1 MLFDNYATRAG
12 EASLDALWM
21 KTKVITNNLANV
33 DTPGFKA
40 SSVNFEE
47 VLRQK
52 TSNAGARPPYND
64 PGQLQGADGGQM
76 QAGNSANGD
85 VNAAGANNANLGN
98 QSLNNASARGP
109 LYRTSVTQN
118 TDNSVRIDGNNVQLE
133 KEQTELWKAYAQ
145 YSYLLDR
152 VSGHYNSI
160 NSAISNS
167 RV

>member
-1 MLFDNYATRAG
+1 MLFDNYSTRAA
-12 EASLDALWM
+12 EASLDSLWL
-21 KTKVITNNLANV
+21 KTKVISNNLANV

-40 SSVNFEE
+40 SSVGFEQ
-47 VLRQK
+47 VLRNK
-52 TSNAGARPPYND
+52 SESLAARSPYND
-64 PGQLQGADGGQM
+64 DNQRQNTDANQM
-76 QAGNSANGD
+76 QAGNSSNGD
-85 VNAAGANNANLGN
+85 PQAVDANNANMGN
-98 QSLNNASARGP
+98 RGARSF
-109 LYRTSVTQN
+109 YRTNVTQN
-118 TDNSVRIDGNNVQLE
+118 DSTNVRIDGNNVSLE

>member
-1 MLFDNYATRAG
+1 MLFDTAATNAAQ
-12 EASLDALWM
+12 ASLDSLWT
-21 KTKVITNNLANV
+21 KTQVIANNMANV
-33 DTPGFKA
+33 DTPGFKS
-40 SSVNFEE
+40 SSVGFEQ
-47 VLRQK
+47 VLSEKSKAVSQVALSGDVHQAQ
-52 TSNAGARPPYND
+52 TLD
-64 PGQLQGADGGQM
+64 VGQM

-85 VNAAGANNANLGN
+85 PQAAQANNANLGN
-98 QSLNNASARGP
+98 QLASQDDGAQ
-109 LYRTSVTQN
+109 YRTTITQQDDR
-118 TDNSVRIDGNNVQLE
+118 TIRIDGNNVDLE

>member
-1 MLFDNYATRAG
+1 MLFDNYSTNAA
-12 EASLDALWM
+12 EASLDALWL
-21 KTKVITNNLANV
+21 KTKVISNNLANV

-40 SSVNFEE
+40 SSVNFEQ
-47 VLRQK
+47 VLRDQSAK
-52 TSNAGARPPYND
+52 LASRAPYYD
-64 PGQLQGADGGQM
+64 PNQQQNMDNNQM
-76 QAGNSANGD
+76 QAGNSSNGD
-85 VNAAGANNANLGN
+85 PQAAHANNANLGT
-98 QSLNNASARGP
+98 RGAGAM
-109 LYRTSVTQN
+109 YRTSVSQ
-118 TDNSVRIDGNNVQLE
+118 DNATSVRIDENNVSLE

>member
-1 MLFDNYATRAG
+1 MLFDTIATNTA
-12 EASLDALWM
+12 EASLDALWT
-21 KTKVITNNLANV
+21 KTQVIANNMANV

-40 SSVNFEE
+40 STVGFEQ
-47 VLRQK
+47 VLSEKSASSQAAL
-52 TSNAGARPPYND
+52 TGDVHQAQALDLN
-64 PGQLQGADGGQM
+64 QM

-85 VNAAGANNANLGN
+85 PQAVNANNANFGN
-98 QSLNNASARGP
+98 QTLSDDSGA
-109 LYRTSVTQN
+109 LYRTTINQHE
-118 TDNSVRIDGNNVQLE
+118 DRSVRIDGNNVDLE

-160 NSAISNS
+160 NSAITNS